1 MRNFVKVF
9 LLFILGVAFGRY
21 FDKISLK
28 LNEFVAFDG
37 ENRAIALGSDKVFP
51 KSNSKDG
58 IISSKSDV
66 IISESEMNDA
76 FPKLKKDDKSTI
88 LGMNEMFS
96 KLGKA
101 DKETLVILNCENIV
115 FTYLDAAFSK
125 ENKSLWSDFYKK
137 RLDLDRK
144 INEEIDQALFFAPK
158 RIINMEHKQDFEKLR
173 SRGVNIVFV
182 YQIDENRIKFPDEE
196 VIRSEISS
204 MLKDVGL
211 NLNENSSVK
220 LLITNSKKISSDIA
234 KAITDFA
241 KSDITDNERKTNRKS
256 NSIKKIILVHEGDLK
271 LDNKQI
277 NIPTEEI
284 LVNFGFPKK
293 DITKDQMKKQ
303 IEILGKIGE
312 WMHDMR
318 IREVTNC
325 ANDEELVYKLCK
337 ESIMDVCSCAEI
349 IEEKIYEK
357 IASIV
362 TDKNVLE
369 NLEDIIDYFQEIHN
383 RLPNIFHYA
392 FRKYLW
398 ELCSALGIENEKAIE
413 IFRKMRHFHF
423 NEHEVQEHIHRVV
436 KRLGCG
442 IHWRDMAK
450 YEFVR
455 EFLATG
461 EKALGSND
469 SSRYKTYMK
478 VMNIVFNR
486 VSISMRHMMED
497 RKHEFIRIL
506 HENGIED
513 SKIMNIFNIS
523 EEKFKNIISTNSLK
537 NEESDRKN
545 IKKIE
550 KSQKTT

>member
-1 MRNFVKVF
+1 MYNYLLCGRKFMRDFVKIF
-9 LLFILGVAFGRY
+9 LLFIFGAAFGRY
-21 FDKISLK
+21 FDERSFELSKVISSLK
-28 LNEFVAFDG
+28 S
-37 ENRAIALGSDKVFP
+37 ENTTII
-51 KSNSKDG
+51 SNSEFKNG
-58 IISSKSDV
+58 TT
-66 IISESEMNDA
+66 ISEADNTLSEQ
-76 FPKLKKDDKSTI
+76 KKGDRITVFGMDDV
-88 LGMNEMFS
+88 FS
-96 KLGKA
+96 KLKNA
-101 DKETLVILNCENIV
+101 DNETLVILNCENIV

-125 ENKSLWSDFYKK
+125 ENKSIWTDFYEK
-137 RLDLDRK
+137 RSNLERKMNEKIDR
-144 INEEIDQALFFAPK
+144 ALFFAPK
-158 RIINMEHKQDFEKLR
+158 RIIDMKYKRDLGNLR
-173 SRGVNIVFV
+173 DRGVNIAFV
-182 YQIDENRIKFPDEE
+182 YQIDENKMKFLDEE
-196 VIRSEISS
+196 MIKSVVSS
-204 MLKDVGL
+204 MLSDIGL
-211 NLNENSSVK
+211 NPNENSSVK
-220 LLITNSKKISSDIA
+220 LLITDSKKISSGMAELIA
-234 KAITDFA
+234 GWA
-241 KSDITDNERKTNRKS
+241 KSNIDSSPSLKTNRKS
-256 NSIKKIILVHEGDLK
+256 NSISKIILIHEGNLK

-277 NIPTEEI
+277 NLPIEEI
-284 LVNFGFPKK
+284 LINFESPKE

-398 ELCSALGIENEKAIE
+398 ELCSTLGIENEKAIE

-423 NEHEVQEHIHRVV
+423 NEHEVQEHTHRVV

-442 IHWRDMAK
+442 IHWRDMVK